1 MCFAS
6 KTKIPKPAPEQI
18 KAPEPLLLEPP
29 KGVELG
35 DGADD
40 DTTTDGDTSV
50 KGRDSVT
57 VKKTGEGTQSAT
69 STDTGLTKKS
79 SAVSKAL
86 KR

>member
-6 KTKIPKPAPEQI
+6 KTKIPKPLPDQI

-40 DTTTDGDTSV
+40 DTTTDSTSV

-57 VKKTGEGTQSAT
+57 VKKTGEGTQSTKA
-69 STDTGLTKKS
+69 TDTGLAKKP
-79 SAVSKAL
+79 SAVSRAL